1 MIRATLLH
9 NNQSYDV
16 ADGAVFTENYNE
28 TLDSGTIIIQQLT
41 NKMNIEPYDK
51 VRIFSTDNR
60 LIERVMCVDSYVCR
74 QTSLNPPIYGYN
86 ITLMSETKILET
98 LLCPS
103 LSITKNWASPRTVYY
118 YIQQYCELFGKNKFT
133 FNSVSLISRFNHTE
147 CPEMQWNHPT
157 LREVLNDLMMVVDC
171 IPILKNG
178 ELSFIDISNIGSEIS
193 SDKRSGINYITTSRS
208 SDDFV
213 SDIRMNLVNVA
224 NNTSMAGTTS
234 PDDCTRLVERIGF
247 RNDESY
253 LLTTENMRLQT
264 SFPIWKIYK
273 LIAYFR
279 VQVNIYVFDGGVTTV
294 HNEETDLSRD
304 ITDYVLEHDEW
315 LTKDVYYEPFNNVIP
330 LNADYRNRCLYYTRG
345 SKNIENFN
353 EKVETSFLWIDTS
366 TYVWEM
372 IQEDSSLR
380 PIVAEFVQQWF
391 SEYLVDHPE
400 AVLDQPFT
408 FSAGTYKN
416 AQFELEYDAIDE
428 CVFEATKDTFSRNR
442 RTIIDNQTNSYV
454 DARKQGFLEY
464 LKANR
469 LGNEIALINGVYKE
483 WGRNTETLIPQLAEK
498 IDDMIIFRKEITF
511 FKSYIGVNYQATKNY
526 VLQNYFTGVK
536 SKIRSWRVVSGK
548 EAFVRG
554 DFVKFFVNNNIDT
567 YSDENMLIPSYS
579 SVQDYLDN
587 FKYCA
592 IQTVDSNGVV
602 RPENTEYNEEL
613 FDTNGI
619 MCEFT
624 RHIVGNSVVF
634 TVRMNDNRY
643 AGNYVSNYYGE
654 NERVEQKGISYTD
667 SNGEFVGA
675 ILYFYNDYTP
685 NVFTGGY
692 NPDYLPSMALKPLI
706 SIGTEQGDDDERNLK
721 GSDMVAKIPVRIY
734 KDNKEILQISVQF
747 EINENANNIFVG
759 YENNI

>member
-51 VRIFSTDNR
+51 IRIFSTDNR

-118 YIQQYCELFGKNKFT
+118 YIRQYCELFGKNKFT

-178 ELSFIDISNIGSEIS
+178 ELSFVDISNIGSEIS

-224 NNTSMAGTTS
+224 NNSEEN
-234 PDDCTRLVERIGF
+234 CTHIVEKIGF
-247 RNDESY
+247 RNDSSY
-253 LLTTENMRLQT
+253 LLTTENMQLQ
-264 SFPIWKIYK
+264 SNFPIWKVKK
-273 LIAYFR
+273 LIFDYPL
-279 VQVNIYVFDGGVTTV
+279 VVNITASDDPHGSQAHFSTTL
-294 HNEETDLSRD
+294 EYSRD
-304 ITDYVLEHDEW
+304 ITEFVLEHDEW
-315 LTKDVYYEPFNNVIP
+315 LTKDVYYGGFSSISDIS
-330 LNADYRNRCLYYTRG
+330 LDADYRNRCLYYTRG
-345 SKNIENFN
+345 AKNIENFN
-353 EKVETSFLWIDTS
+353 DKVESTFLWIDNS
-366 TYVWEM
+366 KFVWEM
-372 IQEDSSLR
+372 MQNDPANKEIIEALAREWLSKN
-380 PIVAEFVQQWF
+380 
-391 SEYLVDHPE
+391 HPGF
-400 AVLDQPFT
+400 AFNSCSYSPGSF
-408 FSAGTYKN
+408 KH
-416 AQFELEYDAIDE
+416 AQFQLEYDAIDE
-428 CVFEATKDTFSRNR
+428 CVFEATKDTFPRNR

-511 FKSYIGVNYQATKNY
+511 FKSYIGVNYHATKNY

-554 DFVKFFVNNNIDT
+554 DFVKFFVNNNIGT

-602 RPENTEYNEEL
+602 RPENTEYNEES

-643 AGNYVSNYYGE
+643 AGNYVSNYNGE

-667 SNGEFVGA
+667 NNGELESVT
-675 ILYFYNDYTP
+675 LYFYNECNP
-685 NVFTGGY
+685 NGITGGY
-692 NPDYLPSMALKPLI
+692 NPEYLPSMALKPLVN
-706 SIGTEQGDDDERNLK
+706 IGTTPNVDEGLQLNGLN
-721 GSDMVAKIPVRIY
+721 MVAKIPVRIY

>member
-224 NNTSMAGTTS
+224 NNTE
-234 PDDCTRLVERIGF
+234 DNCTHIVEKIGF
-247 RNDESY
+247 RNDSSY
-253 LLTTENMRLQT
+253 LLTTENMQLQ
-264 SFPIWKIYK
+264 SNFPIWKVKK
-273 LIAYFR
+273 LIFDYLL
-279 VQVNIYVFDGGVTTV
+279 VVNIMASNDSHGHIEV
-294 HNEETDLSRD
+294 HYSPTLECSRD
-304 ITDYVLEHDEW
+304 ITEFVLEHDEW
-315 LTKDVYYEPFNNVIP
+315 LTKDVYYGGFSSTSDISLDAN
-330 LNADYRNRCLYYTRG
+330 YRNRCLYYTRG
-345 SKNIENFN
+345 AKNIENFN
-353 EKVETSFLWIDTS
+353 DKVESTLLWIDNS
-366 TYVWEM
+366 KFVWEM
-372 IQEDSSLR
+372 MQNDPANEAIIEAYAREWLSKNHPDFAFESCSSS
-380 PIVAEFVQQWF
+380 PGSFK
-391 SEYLVDHPE
+391 H
-400 AVLDQPFT
+400 
-408 FSAGTYKN
+408 
-416 AQFELEYDAIDE
+416 AQFQLEYDAIDE

-759 YENNI
+759 YKNNI

>member
-103 LSITKNWASPRTVYY
+103 LSITKNWASPRTVYH

-133 FNSVSLISRFNHTE
+133 FNSVSLISKFNHTE

-224 NNTSMAGTTS
+224 NNTEEN
-234 PDDCTRLVERIGF
+234 CTHIVEKIGF
-247 RNDESY
+247 RNDSSY
-253 LLTTENMRLQT
+253 LLTTENMQLQ
-264 SFPIWKIYK
+264 SNFPIWKVKK
-273 LIAYFR
+273 LIFDYLL
-279 VQVNIYVFDGGVTTV
+279 VVNITASNDSHGHIEV
-294 HNEETDLSRD
+294 HYKPTLECSRD
-304 ITDYVLEHDEW
+304 ITEFVLEHDEW
-315 LTKDVYYEPFNNVIP
+315 LTKDVFYQGFGDTSDIS

-345 SKNIENFN
+345 AKNIENFN
-353 EKVETSFLWIDTS
+353 DKVESTLLWIDNS
-366 TYVWEM
+366 KFVWEM
-372 IQEDSSLR
+372 MQNDPANEAIIETYARKWLSENHPDFAFVACSSS
-380 PIVAEFVQQWF
+380 PGSFK
-391 SEYLVDHPE
+391 H
-400 AVLDQPFT
+400 
-408 FSAGTYKN
+408 
-416 AQFELEYDAIDE
+416 AQFQLEYDAIDE
-428 CVFEATKDTFSRNR
+428 CVFEATKDTFPRNR

>member
-74 QTSLNPPIYGYN
+74 QTSLNPPIYSYN

-133 FNSVSLISRFNHTE
+133 YNSVSLLSRFNHTE

-171 IPILKNG
+171 IPILDNG
-178 ELSFIDISNIGSEIS
+178 ELSFIDISKIGSEIS
-193 SDKRSGINYITTSRS
+193 SDKRSGINYITTSRN
-208 SDDFV
+208 SDDYV

-224 NNTSMAGTTS
+224 NNSEEN
-234 PDDCTRLVERIGF
+234 CTHIVEKIGF
-247 RNDESY
+247 RNDSSY
-253 LLTTENMRLQT
+253 LLTTENMQLQ
-264 SFPIWKIYK
+264 SNFPIWKVKK
-273 LIAYFR
+273 LIFDYLL
-279 VQVNIYVFDGGVTTV
+279 VVNITAFNDSHGHIEV
-294 HNEETDLSRD
+294 HYSPTLECSRD
-304 ITDYVLEHDEW
+304 ITEFVLEHNEW
-315 LTKDVYYEPFNNVIP
+315 LTKDVFYKGFGEVDDISLDAN
-330 LNADYRNRCLYYTRG
+330 YRNRCLYYTRG
-345 SKNIENFN
+345 AKNIENFN
-353 EKVETSFLWIDTS
+353 DKVESTFLWIDNS
-366 TYVWEM
+366 KFVWEM
-372 IQEDSSLR
+372 MQNDPANEPIIEAYARAWLSENHPGFSFEACSSS
-380 PIVAEFVQQWF
+380 PGSFK
-391 SEYLVDHPE
+391 H
-400 AVLDQPFT
+400 
-408 FSAGTYKN
+408 
-416 AQFELEYDAIDE
+416 AQFQLEYDAIDE
-428 CVFEATKDTFSRNR
+428 CVFEATKDTFPRNR

-469 LGNEIALINGVYKE
+469 LGNEVALINGVYKE
-483 WGRNTETLIPQLAEK
+483 WGRNTESLIPQLAEK

-511 FKSYIGVNYQATKNY
+511 YKSYIGVNYQATKNY

-554 DFVKFFVNNNIDT
+554 DFVKFFVNNNINT
-567 YSDENMLIPSYS
+567 YSDDNMLIPSYS

-592 IQTVDSNGVV
+592 IQTVDSNNVV
-602 RPENTEYNEEL
+602 RPESTAYNEEL

-634 TVRMNDNRY
+634 TIRMNDNRY
-643 AGNYVSNYYGE
+643 AGNYVSNYSGT
-654 NERVEQKGISYTD
+654 NGRVEQKGISYTD

-692 NPDYLPSMALKPLI
+692 NPEYLPSMALKPLI
-706 SIGTEQGDDDERNLK
+706 SIGTEQGDDDDRNLK
-721 GSDMVAKIPVRIY
+721 GSDMVAKIPVKIY

>member
-51 VRIFSTDNR
+51 IRIFSTDNR

-118 YIQQYCELFGKNKFT
+118 YIKQYCELFGKNKFT

-178 ELSFIDISNIGSEIS
+178 ELSFVDISNIGSEIS

-208 SDDFV
+208 SDDYV

-224 NNTSMAGTTS
+224 NNTEEN
-234 PDDCTRLVERIGF
+234 CTHIVEKIGF
-247 RNDESY
+247 RNDSSY
-253 LLTTENMRLQT
+253 LLTTENMQLQ
-264 SFPIWKIYK
+264 SNFPIWKVKK
-273 LIAYFR
+273 LVFDYPL
-279 VQVNIYVFDGGVTTV
+279 VVNITASKDSHGSEAHFSTTL
-294 HNEETDLSRD
+294 EYSRD
-304 ITDYVLEHDEW
+304 ITEFVLEHDEW
-315 LTKDVYYEPFNNVIP
+315 LTKDVYYGGFSSISDISLDAN
-330 LNADYRNRCLYYTRG
+330 YRNRCLYYTRG
-345 SKNIENFN
+345 AKNIENFN
-353 EKVETSFLWIDTS
+353 DKVESTFLWIDNS
-366 TYVWEM
+366 KFVWEM
-372 IQEDSSLR
+372 MQNDPANKEIIEALAREWLSKN
-380 PIVAEFVQQWF
+380 
-391 SEYLVDHPE
+391 HPGF
-400 AVLDQPFT
+400 AFNSCSYSPGSF
-408 FSAGTYKN
+408 KH
-416 AQFELEYDAIDE
+416 AQFQLEYDAIDE
-428 CVFEATKDTFSRNR
+428 CVFEATKDTFPRNR

-483 WGRNTETLIPQLAEK
+483 WGRNTETFIPKLAEK

-643 AGNYVSNYYGE
+643 AGNYVSNYNGE

-667 SNGEFVGA
+667 SNGEFVDA

-692 NPDYLPSMALKPLI
+692 NPAYLPSMALKPLI
-706 SIGTEQGDDDERNLK
+706 SIGTERGDDDKRNLK

-747 EINENANNIFVG
+747 EINKSANNIFVG

>member
-74 QTSLNPPIYGYN
+74 QTSLNPPIYSYN

-118 YIQQYCELFGKNKFT
+118 YIQQYCELFSKNKFT
-133 FNSVSLISRFNHTE
+133 FNSVSLISRFNHTD

-171 IPILKNG
+171 IPILDNG

-193 SDKRSGINYITTSRS
+193 SDKRSGINYITTSRN
-208 SDDFV
+208 SDDYV

-224 NNTSMAGTTS
+224 NNSEEN
-234 PDDCTRLVERIGF
+234 CTHIVEKIGF
-247 RNDESY
+247 RNDSSY
-253 LLTTENMRLQT
+253 LLTTENMQLQ
-264 SFPIWKIYK
+264 SNFPIWKVKK
-273 LIAYFR
+273 LIFDYLL
-279 VQVNIYVFDGGVTTV
+279 VVNITASNDSHGHIEV
-294 HNEETDLSRD
+294 HYSPTLECSRD
-304 ITDYVLEHDEW
+304 ITEFVLEHDEW
-315 LTKDVYYEPFNNVIP
+315 LTKDVFYKGFGEVDDISLDAN
-330 LNADYRNRCLYYTRG
+330 YRNRCLYYTRG
-345 SKNIENFN
+345 AKNIENFN
-353 EKVETSFLWIDTS
+353 DKVESTFLWIDNS
-366 TYVWEM
+366 KFVWEM
-372 IQEDSSLR
+372 MQNDPANEAIIEAYAREWLSENHPGFSFEACSSS
-380 PIVAEFVQQWF
+380 PGSFK
-391 SEYLVDHPE
+391 H
-400 AVLDQPFT
+400 
-408 FSAGTYKN
+408 
-416 AQFELEYDAIDE
+416 AQFQLEYDAIDE
-428 CVFEATKDTFSRNR
+428 CVFEATKDTFPRNR

-469 LGNEIALINGVYKE
+469 LGNEIALINGIYKE
-483 WGRNTETLIPQLAEK
+483 SNMNTETAIPQLAEK

-554 DFVKFFVNNNIDT
+554 DFVKFFVNNNINT
-567 YSDENMLIPSYS
+567 YSDDNMLIPSYS

-592 IQTVDSNGVV
+592 IQTIDSNNVV
-602 RPENTEYNEEL
+602 RPESTAYNEEL

-643 AGNYVSNYYGE
+643 AGNYVSNYSGT
-654 NERVEQKGISYTD
+654 NGRVEQKGISYTD

-706 SIGTEQGDDDERNLK
+706 SIGTEQGDDDDRNLK
-721 GSDMVAKIPVRIY
+721 GSDMVAKIPVQIM

>member
-103 LSITKNWASPRTVYY
+103 LSITKNWASSRTVYY
-118 YIQQYCELFGKNKFT
+118 YIKQYCELFGKNKFT
-133 FNSVSLISRFNHTE
+133 FDSVSLISRFNHTE

-193 SDKRSGINYITTSRS
+193 SGKRSGINYITTSRN

-224 NNTSMAGTTS
+224 NNSE
-234 PDDCTRLVERIGF
+234 DNCTHIVEKIGF
-247 RNDESY
+247 RNDSSY
-253 LLTTENMRLQT
+253 LLTTENMQLQ
-264 SFPIWKIYK
+264 SNFPIWKVK
-273 LIAYFR
+273 RLECWFR
-279 VQVNIYVFDGGVTTV
+279 VIINADITDDPSAGQPSVEHHIIYDM
-294 HNEETDLSRD
+294 SRD
-304 ITDYVLEHDEW
+304 ITEFVLEHDEW
-315 LTKDVYYEPFNNVIP
+315 LTKDVYYGGFSSTSDISLDAN
-330 LNADYRNRCLYYTRG
+330 YRNRCLYYTRG
-345 SKNIENFN
+345 AKNIENFN
-353 EKVETSFLWIDTS
+353 DKVKSTLLWIDNTKF
-366 TYVWEM
+366 VWEM
-372 IQEDSSLR
+372 IGQDPVNRQIIANYLYNEWL
-380 PIVAEFVQQWF
+380 V
-391 SEYLVDHPE
+391 EYKKEHPE
-400 AVLDQPFT
+400 AIIDGFT
-408 FSAGTYKN
+408 YNMGSFKY
-416 AQFELEYDAIDE
+416 AQFKLEYDAIDE
-428 CVFEATKDTFSRNR
+428 CVFEATKNTFPRNR

-469 LGNEIALINGVYKE
+469 LGNEIALINGVYKK

-536 SKIRSWRVVSGK
+536 SKIRSWRVISGK

-554 DFVKFFVNNNIDT
+554 DFVKFYANSNINT
-567 YSDENMLIPSYS
+567 YSDENSLIPSYS
-579 SVQDYLDN
+579 TLQEYIDN

-592 IQTVDSNGVV
+592 IQCSTSEGMKPV
-602 RPENTEYNEEL
+602 NTKYADIEYN
-613 FDTNGI
+613 TNGI
-619 MCEFT
+619 MCEFS
-624 RHIVGNSVVF
+624 RHVVGNSIVF
-634 TVRMNDNRY
+634 TIRMNDNRY
-643 AGNYVSNYYGE
+643 AGNYVSNYSGK
-654 NERVEQKGISYTD
+654 NDRVEQKGISYTD
-667 SNGEFVGA
+667 NNGELESVT
-675 ILYFYNDYTP
+675 LYFYNECDP
-685 NVFTGGY
+685 NGIKGGY
-692 NPDYLPSMALKPLI
+692 NQPYPPSMALKPLVN
-706 SIGTEQGDDDERNLK
+706 IGTTPNVDEGLQLNGLN
-721 GSDMVAKIPVRIY
+721 MVAKIPVQIM

>member
-74 QTSLNPPIYGYN
+74 QTSLNPPIYSYN

-118 YIQQYCELFGKNKFT
+118 YIQQYCELFSKNKFT
-133 FNSVSLISRFNHTE
+133 FNSVSLISRFNHTD

-171 IPILKNG
+171 IPILDNG

-193 SDKRSGINYITTSRS
+193 SDKRSGINYITTSRN
-208 SDDFV
+208 SDDYV

-224 NNTSMAGTTS
+224 NNSEEN
-234 PDDCTRLVERIGF
+234 CTHIVEKIGF
-247 RNDESY
+247 RNDSSY
-253 LLTTENMRLQT
+253 LLTTENMQLQ
-264 SFPIWKIYK
+264 SNFPIWKVKK
-273 LIAYFR
+273 LIFDYLL
-279 VQVNIYVFDGGVTTV
+279 VVNITASNDSHGHIEV
-294 HNEETDLSRD
+294 HYSPTLECSRD
-304 ITDYVLEHDEW
+304 ITEFVLEHDEW
-315 LTKDVYYEPFNNVIP
+315 LTKDVFYKGFGEVDDISLDAN
-330 LNADYRNRCLYYTRG
+330 YRNRCLYYTRG
-345 SKNIENFN
+345 AKNIENFN
-353 EKVETSFLWIDTS
+353 DKVESTFLWIDNS
-366 TYVWEM
+366 KFVWEM
-372 IQEDSSLR
+372 MQNDPANEAIIEAYAREWLSENHPGFSFEACSSS
-380 PIVAEFVQQWF
+380 PGSFK
-391 SEYLVDHPE
+391 H
-400 AVLDQPFT
+400 
-408 FSAGTYKN
+408 
-416 AQFELEYDAIDE
+416 AQFQLEYDAIDE
-428 CVFEATKDTFSRNR
+428 CVFEATKDTFPRNR

-469 LGNEIALINGVYKE
+469 LGNEIALINGIYKE
-483 WGRNTETLIPQLAEK
+483 SNMNTETAIPQLAEK

-511 FKSYIGVNYQATKNY
+511 YKSYIGVNYQATKNY

-554 DFVKFFVNNNIDT
+554 DFVKFFVNNNINT
-567 YSDENMLIPSYS
+567 YSDDNMLIPSYS

-592 IQTVDSNGVV
+592 IQTIDSNNVV
-602 RPENTEYNEEL
+602 RPESTAYNEEL

-643 AGNYVSNYYGE
+643 AGNYVSNYSGT
-654 NERVEQKGISYTD
+654 NGRVEQKGISYTD

-706 SIGTEQGDDDERNLK
+706 SIGTEQGDDDDRNLK
-721 GSDMVAKIPVRIY
+721 GSDMVAKIPVQIM

>member
-51 VRIFSTDNR
+51 IRIFSTDNR

-118 YIQQYCELFGKNKFT
+118 YIRQYCELFGKNKFT

-178 ELSFIDISNIGSEIS
+178 ELGFIDISNIGSEIS

-279 VQVNIYVFDGGVTTV
+279 VQVTIYASDSNVSTV
-294 HNEETDLSRD
+294 HNVETDLSRD

-315 LTKDVYYEPFNNVIP
+315 LTKDVYYGGFSSTSDISLDAN
-330 LNADYRNRCLYYTRG
+330 YRNRCLYYTRG
-345 SKNIENFN
+345 AKNIENFN
-353 EKVETSFLWIDTS
+353 DKVESTFLWIDNS
-366 TYVWEM
+366 KFVWEM
-372 IQEDSSLR
+372 IQNDPANMRIIEAFAREWLR
-380 PIVAEFVQQWF
+380 VNRPL
-391 SEYLVDHPE
+391 EYLKRCSYSPGSFKH
-400 AVLDQPFT
+400 
-408 FSAGTYKN
+408 
-416 AQFELEYDAIDE
+416 AQFQLEYDAIDE
-428 CVFEATKDTFSRNR
+428 CVFEATKDTFPRNR

-483 WGRNTETLIPQLAEK
+483 WGRNTETFIPQLAEK

-602 RPENTEYNEEL
+602 RPENTEYNEES

-643 AGNYVSNYYGE
+643 AGNYVSNYNGE

-667 SNGEFVGA
+667 NNGELESVT
-675 ILYFYNDYTP
+675 LYFYNKCNP
-685 NVFTGGY
+685 NGITGGY
-692 NPDYLPSMALKPLI
+692 NPEYLPSMALKPLVN
-706 SIGTEQGDDDERNLK
+706 IGTTPNVDEGLQLNGLN
-721 GSDMVAKIPVRIY
+721 MVAKIPVRIY

-747 EINENANNIFVG
+747 EINKSANNIFVG